1 MTYAPAEQ
9 ARSDILS
16 SGLSKTTIANALALL
31 ERAHPYNGHIKLSKA
46 SLMDLWGVG
55 SDGTIRHY
63 LTQLAKAGIIH
74 YSSNDFVYIDF
85 KAWPPSPDS
94 DQDFT
99 RGRVDLRAE
108 GGYFTRGRVKME
120 TDEGGDFT
128 RGRVDLRA
136 EGGYSARGRVK
147 MDEKSAPLK
156 ELNERMNEY
165 SFNTQE
171 INQSFAILTD
181 PEIRMS
187 RAKATQLAASYPF
200 EDIRAFCCDFVAE
213 GKEPG
218 REAGLIDHWLAVAE
232 IVPPL
237 QRNKLWQ
244 RHRTPEELAE
254 EAAALAKQAEED
266 RLWEERQAKREA
278 ELAEAARLAET
289 EDDPPAQPVIREA
302 AEVWQ
307 TCLKELA
314 LSMPA
319 ATFKEW
325 VSDTNA
331 LGYEDGEFVIGVP
344 HAYARDW
351 LQNRLRPQIKR
362 ILGRL
367 LQRSVEVTFQVRP
380 RPNREE

>member
-31 ERAHPYNGHIKLSKA
+31 ERAHPYNGHVTITRESIC
-46 SLMDLWGVG
+46 DLWGLTNWG
-55 SDGTIRHY
+55 SAQRY
-63 LTQLAKAGIIH
+63 LGRIVEPGIIH
-74 YSSNDFVYIDF
+74 YSTNHLVYITF
-85 KAWPPSPDS
+85 LAWPPSEISACDLLNQRVGSTEMRVGSTDFDS
-94 DQDFT
+94 DKNLNQ
-99 RGRVDLRAE
+99 RVGSTE
-108 GGYFTRGRVKME
+108 MRVGSTE
-120 TDEGGDFT
+120 
-128 RGRVDLRA
+128 
-136 EGGYSARGRVK
+136 SARGVYL
-147 MDEKSAPLK
+147 KSAYK
-156 ELNERMNEY
+156 ELNEGMNESLY
-165 SFNTQE
+165 SPKE

-187 RAKATQLAASYPF
+187 RAKATELAASYPF

-254 EAAALAKQAEED
+254 EAEALAKQAEAD
-266 RLWEERQAKREA
+266 RLWEERQAQREA
-278 ELAEAARLAET
+278 ALAAEQAARLAET
-289 EDDPPAQPVIREA
+289 EDDPPAQPVSREA